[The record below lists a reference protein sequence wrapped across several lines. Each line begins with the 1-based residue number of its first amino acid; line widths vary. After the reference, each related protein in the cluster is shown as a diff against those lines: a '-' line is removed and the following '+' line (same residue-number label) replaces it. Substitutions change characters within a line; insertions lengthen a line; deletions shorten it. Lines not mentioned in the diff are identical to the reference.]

1 VPQTSNRL
9 SGRGAPVT
17 QSQKTS
23 ATVPSMMRDVLHM
36 LGDIDSQHELEL
48 ERLEASNTDQ
58 NLKKDIRRKLV
69 ARYRERREPYVQ
81 LLTVLHQQQYRLAL
95 AA

>member
-1 VPQTSNRL
+1 
-9 SGRGAPVT
+9 
-17 QSQKTS
+17 
-23 ATVPSMMRDVLHM
+23 M

-58 NLKKDIRRKLV
+58 NLKHDIRRKLV
-69 ARYRERREPYVQ
+69 ARYRERREHYVE
-81 LLTVLHQQQYRLAL
+81 LLTVLRQQQHHLAL

>member
-1 VPQTSNRL
+1 MPQKSNRF
-9 SGRGAPVT
+9 SGRGATIT
-17 QSQKTS
+17 QSQMTS

-48 ERLEASNTDQ
+48 SRLEASNTDQ
-58 NLKKDIRRKLV
+58 NLKKNIRSKLV
-69 ARYRERREPYVQ
+69 TRHRERRGPYVE
-81 LLTVLHQQQYRLAL
+81 LLPVLRQQQHRLAL

>member
-1 VPQTSNRL
+1 VPQTSNRFG
-9 SGRGAPVT
+9 GRGAPVT
-17 QSQKTS
+17 RSPKTS

-36 LGDIDSQHELEL
+36 LGDIDSQHALEL

-58 NLKKDIRRKLV
+58 NLKHDIRRKLV
-69 ARYRERREPYVQ
+69 ARYRERREPYVE
-81 LLTVLHQQQYRLAL
+81 LLIVLRQQQHRLAL

>member
-1 VPQTSNRL
+1 MPQTSNRFG
-9 SGRGAPVT
+9 GRGAPVT
-17 QSQKTS
+17 RSRKTS

-58 NLKKDIRRKLV
+58 DLKHDIRRKLV
-69 ARYRERREPYVQ
+69 ARYRERREPYVE
-81 LLTVLHQQQYRLAL
+81 LLTVLRQQQHRLAL

>member
-1 VPQTSNRL
+1 VPQTSNRF

-23 ATVPSMMRDVLHM
+23 PTVPSMMRDVLHM
-36 LGDIDSQHELEL
+36 LADIDSQHELEL
-48 ERLEASNTDQ
+48 ERLQASNTDQ
-58 NLKKDIRRKLV
+58 NLKQDIRSKLV
-69 ARYRERREPYVQ
+69 TRYRERREPYVQ
-81 LLTVLHQQQYRLAL
+81 LLTVLRQQQHRLAL

>member
-1 VPQTSNRL
+1 
-9 SGRGAPVT
+9 
-17 QSQKTS
+17 
-23 ATVPSMMRDVLHM
+23 M

-58 NLKKDIRRKLV
+58 DLKHDIRRKLV
-69 ARYRERREPYVQ
+69 ARHRERREPYVE
-81 LLTVLHQQQYRLAL
+81 LLTVLRQQQHRLAL